1 MTQRVCSNGPAD
13 VLQALV
19 LLGVAVAAPPADTVL
34 ELRRGD
40 RVVLENVSGEITV
53 TGTQG
58 DRLELRGEDR
68 PASLSVRREGS
79 DVRIVPAT
87 GRGSRR
93 TVEASLRVPRWV
105 SLEIGG
111 PSLDVDVSG
120 IDGGLRIGNVRGDI
134 RARDTGGPLE
144 IRSISGEIFVDGA
157 RAGVRASSQS
167 EDVTVRGATGPVEV
181 HSGSGD
187 VVLSD
192 IDSESVRA
200 ETQDGDVTFSGT
212 IARGGD
218 YGFFVHDGDALVA
231 IPSTAGAQVRISTFD
246 GEFEADF
253 PVVIE
258 RFSAGREFEFVLGDG
273 GARLQIEV
281 FDGEIRLLQR

>member
-1 MTQRVCSNGPAD
+1 M
-13 VLQALV
+13 LV
-19 LLGVAVAAPPADTVL
+19 LLGAAVAAPAADTII

-40 RVVLENVSGEITV
+40 RIVVENVSGEITV
-53 TGTQG
+53 IGTAD
-58 DRLELRGEDR
+58 DRLEVRGEDR

-93 TVEASLRVPRWV
+93 TIEAALRVPRWASV
-105 SLEIGG
+105 EIGG
-111 PSLDVDVSG
+111 PSLDVGVSG
-120 IDGGLRIGNVRGDI
+120 VDGGLRIGNVRGDI
-134 RARDTGGPLE
+134 RARDIGGPLE
-144 IRSISGEIFVDGA
+144 IRSISGEIFVENA

-167 EDVTVRGATGPVEV
+167 EDVTIRGATGPVEV

-192 IDSESVRA
+192 IASESVRA

-212 IARGGD
+212 IVRGGD
-218 YGFFVHDGDALVA
+218 YRFFVHDGDALIA
-231 IPSTAGAQVRISTFD
+231 IPRSAGAQVRVSTFD
-246 GEFEADF
+246 GEFEAEF

-281 FDGEIRLLQR
+281 FDGEIRLLQRR